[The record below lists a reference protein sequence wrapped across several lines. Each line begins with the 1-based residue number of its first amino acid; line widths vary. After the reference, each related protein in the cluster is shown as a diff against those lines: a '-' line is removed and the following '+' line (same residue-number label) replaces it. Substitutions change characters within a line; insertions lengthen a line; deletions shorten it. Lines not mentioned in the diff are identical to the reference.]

1 MINNQ
6 RPIIQVM
13 RDQKIKFKLS
23 RQVSAQLNLEA
34 KSESDRIMIKSGML
48 TRQRVTSRVYSIE
61 SKNSLSLTQN
71 CDLAFLRRLETKKA
85 RTG

>member
-1 MINNQ
+1 
-6 RPIIQVM
+6 M

-23 RQVSAQLNLEA
+23 RQVSAQLNLDS

-61 SKNSLSLTQN
+61 SKKEFTLTKVN
-71 CDLAFLRRLETKKA
+71 KTVLAFLRRLETKEN
-85 RTG
+85 